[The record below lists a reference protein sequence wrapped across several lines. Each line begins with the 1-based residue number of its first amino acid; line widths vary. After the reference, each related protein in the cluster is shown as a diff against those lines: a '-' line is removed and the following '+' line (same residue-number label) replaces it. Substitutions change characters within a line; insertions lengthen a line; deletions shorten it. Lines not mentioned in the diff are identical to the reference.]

1 MDIKQNIKVNISD
14 ILFIPVLITQ
24 GNWTP
29 PPLSIAFCSGHF
41 PSTSPKCK
49 STTLSLLQDMEYL
62 HLYECCTS
70 TPGITPHPILKSQQL
85 VWSPSLSWLGSLK
98 SIYPWKAAT
107 REAAASSS
115 MIFPIFCASPLLL
128 LAPKPHLSLQLSL
141 PSPNTLPA
149 QTFPPNSRICLNPSR
164 APRLHLFYSSLP
176 LVLSLSVHLY
186 LPHCFC
192 HYHYLYAGDLSCQSQ
207 LLWLQAIC
215 CMFHLQEL

>member
-1 MDIKQNIKVNISD
+1 MQVYNSS
-14 ILFIPVLITQ
+14 T
-24 GNWTP
+24 
-29 PPLSIAFCSGHF
+29 ASGYGI
-41 PSTSPKCK
+41 STS
-49 STTLSLLQDMEYL
+49 LWVL
-62 HLYECCTS
+62 HLDSRNHT
-70 TPGITPHPILKSQQL
+70 TPHPQEPATC
-85 VWSPSLSWLGSLK
+85 VSPSMSWLGSLK
-98 SIYPWKAAT
+98 SIYPCWKATT

-115 MIFPIFCASPLLL
+115 IIFPIFCASPV

-149 QTFPPNSRICLNPSR
+149 QTFPPNSRICPNPSR

-176 LVLSLSVHLY
+176 LVLSLSAHLY

>member
-1 MDIKQNIKVNISD
+1 MDIKQNIKVNILD

-49 STTLSLLQDMEYL
+49 STTLALLRDMEYL

-70 TPGITPHPILKSQQL
+70 TAGITPHPILKSQQL
-85 VWSPSLSWLGSLK
+85 VWVLPWADWDLWNPSTLAERPQPERQQPPSAL
-98 SIYPWKAAT
+98 
-107 REAAASSS
+107 
-115 MIFPIFCASPLLL
+115 IFPIFCVSPV

-149 QTFPPNSRICLNPSR
+149 QTFPPNSRICPNPSR

-176 LVLSLSVHLY
+176 LVLSLSAHLY